1 MLKDKWWLPF
11 LTVGVIVAAVFAM
24 LYFSGTKKN
33 DKASTQTSGSE
44 AVEHVLTGQQL
55 PEFEMEDQ
63 VGALKKSSEF
73 YDKPMLVVEWA
84 SWCPYCQRQLPEI
97 QKVYEK
103 YKNKINFVML
113 DMLDFHKETKEQ
125 ADQYVSEK
133 GYTFPYY
140 YDAGEKA
147 ADILHVQS
155 IPGIYLVD
163 KNQKVKKVILNF
175 HDEAALEKELEE
187 ILK

>member
-1 MLKDKWWLPF
+1 MLKEKWRLPF
-11 LTVGVIVAAVFAM
+11 LTVGVILVAVFA
-24 LYFSGTKKN
+24 LFYIAGPNRHNKG
-33 DKASTQTSGSE
+33 STQKDGSS
-44 AVEHVLTGQQL
+44 AVEHELTGQQL
-55 PEFEMEDQ
+55 PEFEMVDQ
-63 VGALKKSSEF
+63 AGYQKKSTEF
-73 YDKPMLVVEWA
+73 YNKPMLVVEWA

-163 KNQKVKKVILNF
+163 KNQKVRKVILNF

>member
-11 LTVGVIVAAVFAM
+11 LTVGVIVAAVFTM
-24 LYFSGTKKN
+24 LYFSGNKKN
-33 DKASTQTSGSE
+33 NKASTQTSGSA

-63 VGALKKSSEF
+63 LGALKKSSEF

-84 SWCPYCQRQLPEI
+84 SWCPDCQKQLPEI

-103 YKNKINFVML
+103 YKDKIHFVML

-155 IPGIYLVD
+155 IPTIYLVD
-163 KNQKVKKVILNF
+163 KNQKVKKVITDF
-175 HDEAALEKELEE
+175 HDEAALEKQLEE
-187 ILK
+187 I

>member
-11 LTVGVIVAAVFAM
+11 LIVAAVFTM
-24 LYFSGTKKN
+24 LYFSGNKKN
-33 DKASTQTSGSE
+33 NKASTQTSGSA

-63 VGALKKSSEF
+63 LGALKKSSEF

-84 SWCPYCQRQLPEI
+84 SWCPDCQKQLPEI

-103 YKNKINFVML
+103 YKDNIHFVML

-140 YDAGEKA
+140 YDAGEKV
-147 ADILHVQS
+147 ADILHVPS

-163 KNQKVKKVILNF
+163 KNQKIKKVMTDF
-175 HDEAALEKELEE
+175 HDEAALEKQLEE
-187 ILK
+187 I